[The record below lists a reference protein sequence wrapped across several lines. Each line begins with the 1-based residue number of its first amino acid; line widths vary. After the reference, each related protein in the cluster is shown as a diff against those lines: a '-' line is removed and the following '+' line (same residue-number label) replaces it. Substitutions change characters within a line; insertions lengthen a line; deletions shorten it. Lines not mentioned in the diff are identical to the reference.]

1 MKFLLKP
8 VLALAALVMVTSG
21 AKAQDTLRVT
31 LKEAIQIALSD
42 NPTIK
47 VADQEIELKKEA
59 NREVLYGLLPEVSL
73 VGSFNHTIEK
83 QSFAMMGQ
91 VMRVGTLNNASG
103 GVTASLPV
111 FVPALYQ
118 SMKLTKTDVQLAL
131 EKARSSRLDMVNQ
144 VTKAFY
150 QLLLAQDSYE
160 VLQKS
165 YKQSEDNFNVVNAK
179 YEQGSVSEYDKIS
192 ADVQM
197 RSLKPTLV
205 SAGNGVNLAMLQ
217 LKVLLGMESEMPVA
231 VVGNLKDYEMAMFTR
246 QAQPQ
251 PADIVGGNTTL
262 RQLELNKD
270 MLQRN
275 LKLKY
280 TNFMPSLE
288 LSFQYMYTSMSENW
302 RIADYKWNPYSTLGL
317 SLSIPLFKGGNFS
330 QVKQAKLQ
338 LKQLD
343 QTRIN
348 TERQLKMQAQ
358 SYLDNMAASTE
369 QVVSNKEAVLQAEKG
384 RTIAEKRYEVGRG
397 TILELNSSE
406 VALTQ
411 AKLTYNQSIYDYLVA
426 KANLDLV
433 MGVEDVINV
442 EEEKKAETTAA
453 ETVIEKPTVKLATV
467 TSRDVEQIGEFTAT
481 VEAEAK
487 NNIAPTAPG
496 RISQIFVEVGDYVR
510 KGQKLVQ
517 MDAANLTQLK
527 LQLDN
532 QETEF
537 KRVDELYKVGGASKA
552 EWDAAKTNLDVRKS
566 AYNNLL
572 ENTQLVS
579 PLNGVVT
586 ARNFD
591 NGDLYTSTQMP
602 VLVVEQIAPVKLM
615 VNVSEPNFPKVS
627 KGMPVTVKLDVYE
640 GEAFEGKVSLVYPT
654 IDAATHTFPVEI
666 TLANANQRVRP
677 GMFARVTMN
686 FGTKNH
692 VVVPD
697 MAIVKR
703 AGSGDRYVYVY
714 NNGKVSYNKVELG
727 RRIGTEYELISGVDN
742 NSQVVIAGQTRLAD
756 GVEVEVIQ

>member
-8 VLALAALVMVTSG
+8 VLALAALAMMATG
-21 AKAQDTLRVT
+21 AKAQDTLKVT
-31 LKEAIQIALSD
+31 LKEAIQIALSE

-47 VADQEIELKKEA
+47 VADQEIQLKKEA
-59 NREVLYGLLPEVSL
+59 NREVIFGLLPEVSL
-73 VGSFNHTIEK
+73 VGSFSHTIEK
-83 QSFAMMGQ
+83 QTMAMNGQ
-91 VMRVGTLNNASG
+91 TFKVGSLNSMNGGISASI
-103 GVTASLPV
+103 PV
-111 FVPALYQ
+111 FAPALYQ
-118 SMKLTKTDVQLAL
+118 SMKLTKTDVKLAM

-150 QLLLAQDSYE
+150 QLLLAQDSYN

-165 YKQSEDNFNVVNAK
+165 YKQSEDNFNIVK
-179 YEQGSVSEYDKIS
+179 TKFEQGSVSEYDKIS

-197 RSLKPTLV
+197 RSLKPSVV

-217 LKVLLGMESEMPVA
+217 LKVLLGMESDMPIV

-251 PADIVGGNTTL
+251 PKDIVGGNTAL
-262 RQLELNKD
+262 RQLDLNKD

-280 TNFMPSLE
+280 TNFMPTLA

-442 EEEKKAETTAA
+442 EEDKK
-453 ETVIEKPTVKLATV
+453 
-467 TSRDVEQIGEFTAT
+467 
-481 VEAEAK
+481 
-487 NNIAPTAPG
+487 
-496 RISQIFVEVGDYVR
+496 
-510 KGQKLVQ
+510 
-517 MDAANLTQLK
+517 
-527 LQLDN
+527 
-532 QETEF
+532 
-537 KRVDELYKVGGASKA
+537 
-552 EWDAAKTNLDVRKS
+552 
-566 AYNNLL
+566 
-572 ENTQLVS
+572 
-579 PLNGVVT
+579 
-586 ARNFD
+586 
-591 NGDLYTSTQMP
+591 
-602 VLVVEQIAPVKLM
+602 
-615 VNVSEPNFPKVS
+615 
-627 KGMPVTVKLDVYE
+627 
-640 GEAFEGKVSLVYPT
+640 
-654 IDAATHTFPVEI
+654 
-666 TLANANQRVRP
+666 
-677 GMFARVTMN
+677 
-686 FGTKNH
+686 
-692 VVVPD
+692 
-697 MAIVKR
+697 
-703 AGSGDRYVYVY
+703 
-714 NNGKVSYNKVELG
+714 
-727 RRIGTEYELISGVDN
+727 
-742 NSQVVIAGQTRLAD
+742 
-756 GVEVEVIQ
+756 

>member
-8 VLALAALVMVTSG
+8 VLAFAALAMVASG

-31 LKEAIQIALSD
+31 LKEAIQIALSE

-83 QSFAMMGQ
+83 QSFAMAGQ
-91 VMRVGTLNNASG
+91 VLRVGTLNNASG

-150 QLLLAQDSYE
+150 QLLLAQDSYA

-217 LKVLLGMESEMPVA
+217 LKVLLGMESNMPVA

-251 PADIVGGNTTL
+251 PENIVGGNTTL
-262 RQLELNKD
+262 RQLDLNQD
-270 MLQRN
+270 MLKRN

-280 TNFMPSLE
+280 TNFMPTLA

-302 RIADYKWNPYSTLGL
+302 KIADYKWNPYSTLGL

-348 TERQLKMQAQ
+348 TERQLK
-358 SYLDNMAASTE
+358 
-369 QVVSNKEAVLQAEKG
+369 
-384 RTIAEKRYEVGRG
+384 IAIRQ
-397 TILELNSSE
+397 N
-406 VALTQ
+406 
-411 AKLTYNQSIYDYLVA
+411 
-426 KANLDLV
+426 
-433 MGVEDVINV
+433 
-442 EEEKKAETTAA
+442 
-453 ETVIEKPTVKLATV
+453 LATME
-467 TSRDVEQIGEFTAT
+467 TSMKSYYAAQDAVATAQKGYDIT
-481 VEAEAK
+481 EA
-487 NNIAPTAPG
+487 
-496 RISQIFVEVGDYVR
+496 S
-510 KGQKLVQ
+510 
-517 MDAANLTQLK
+517 
-527 LQLDN
+527 
-532 QETEF
+532 
-537 KRVDELYKVGGASKA
+537 YKVGGSTLIELNDAQLALTQSRLA
-552 EWDAAKTNLDVRKS
+552 ESQAILSFLNAKTQ
-566 AYNNLL
+566 L
-572 ENTQLVS
+572 EQTLGQD
-579 PLNGVVT
+579 
-586 ARNFD
+586 F
-591 NGDLYTSTQMP
+591 
-602 VLVVEQIAPVKLM
+602 IA
-615 VNVSEPNFPKVS
+615 E
-627 KGMPVTVKLDVYE
+627 
-640 GEAFEGKVSLVYPT
+640 
-654 IDAATHTFPVEI
+654 
-666 TLANANQRVRP
+666 
-677 GMFARVTMN
+677 
-686 FGTKNH
+686 
-692 VVVPD
+692 
-697 MAIVKR
+697 
-703 AGSGDRYVYVY
+703 
-714 NNGKVSYNKVELG
+714 
-727 RRIGTEYELISGVDN
+727 
-742 NSQVVIAGQTRLAD
+742 
-756 GVEVEVIQ
+756 